1 MKMIRYASLFSGI
14 GGFELGIQAASKQ
27 TGIKTECVF
36 ASEFDPES
44 KAKDI
49 NKQPARIIYNKNFGE
64 YPHGDITKIDAS
76 DVPDHDIL
84 VGGFPC
90 QNVSIAGK
98 REGLCGAKSGLFFD
112 IVRIVREKQPEYLLL
127 ENVKGI
133 LSSNRGWDFARI
145 LIELED
151 AGYWIEWEVRN
162 TKAYLPQNRER
173 VFLVGH
179 LAGSERSGSQIFPI
193 GEGGES
199 FDEKEPTVY
208 CLDANY
214 SKGVAQQS
222 RTMVLCD
229 SGQGRKN
236 QSRDEAVAPLRANTG
251 AGHNNVVIH
260 RNNFDR
266 ASNDTVPTLC
276 NHLGTGGNNVP
287 LIHSTWPRSSTS
299 NKGGTGHLQRKD
311 GYTYCMDPNNHMA
324 VEMHGL
330 IRRLTPVE
338 CELLQ
343 GFSKD
348 WTAGVADTNRYKC
361 VGNSVTVPVV
371 VDIMKEILK
380 TMV

>member
-1 MKMIRYASLFSGI
+1 MIRYASLFSGI
-14 GGFELGIQAASKQ
+14 GGFELGIQSASEQ
-27 TGIKTECVF
+27 TGIKTKCVF

-64 YPHGDITKIDAS
+64 YPHGDITKINAA

-112 IVRIVREKQPEYLLL
+112 IVRIVREKQPEYILL
-127 ENVKGI
+127 ENVAGL
-133 LSSNRGWDFARI
+133 LSSNGGWDFARI

-193 GEGGES
+193 GPHGEQTSDIQEQYANCLTSRYEGAQATGSYIIES
-199 FDEKEPTVY
+199 QFD
-208 CLDANY
+208 
-214 SKGVAQQS
+214 AQM
-222 RTMVLCD
+222 TC
-229 SGQGRKN
+229 
-236 QSRDEAVAPLRANTG
+236 
-251 AGHNNVVIH
+251 
-260 RNNFDR
+260 
-266 ASNDTVPTLC
+266 
-276 NHLGTGGNNVP
+276 
-287 LIHSTWPRSSTS
+287 HSTLPRSSKTG
-299 NKGGTGHLQRKD
+299 KGGTGHLSKTD
-311 GYTYCMDPNNHMA
+311 GSTYCIDAANNIA
-324 VEMHGL
+324 VEMYGTV
-330 IRRLTPVE
+330 RRLTPNEV
-338 CELLQ
+338 ELLQ
-343 GFSKD
+343 GFPKD
-348 WTAGVADTNRYKC
+348 WTAGVADTNRYRC
-361 VGNSVTVPVV
+361 IGNSVTVPVV
-371 VDIMKEILK
+371 ADIVQKILK